1 MDTDVL
7 IFGGGI
13 AGLWALDRLTQ
24 LGYDAALFE
33 ANALGAGQTI
43 AAQGIIHG
51 GMKYAL
57 QGSLTSSA
65 ANIRDMPSLWRD
77 CLSGNC
83 EPNLQSATVR
93 SELCH
98 LWRTDS
104 VTSRLGMLGARIGLR
119 VAPTHL
125 NASNRPAVLAE
136 CPGTVA
142 EMNEQVIDPASVLDA
157 LRTRHESRLFQ
168 IDADATKFQLGE
180 DSVIESVSVRNQ
192 IDAAIE
198 WRPRTT
204 IFCAGSGNA
213 KLLQSVGCESPPM
226 QRRPLH
232 MVLLRG
238 DLPILN
244 GHCVDGAKTRV
255 TITSTTDRAG
265 RTIWQV
271 GGQIAEDGIHMDE
284 AELFARAAAD
294 LSEVLPGWNFDDVE
308 ISCHRVDRAERLT
321 TGFKRPDTF
330 QMVEQKN
337 WIAAWPTKLALAPL
351 MAEHLAELVASR
363 VGTSTAKS
371 DEAKVDQRLANWTRP
386 QVAQPPWEFVTNWT
400 ALANYITPKSRRRAA

>member
-13 AGLWALDRLTQ
+13 AGLWALDRLTR
-24 LGYDAALFE
+24 LGYDAVLLE

-65 ANIRDMPSLWRD
+65 ANIRDMPNLWRD
-77 CLSGNC
+77 CLLGGC
-83 EPNLQSATVR
+83 EPDLQTAVIR
-93 SELCH
+93 AEQCY

-119 VAPTHL
+119 VAPSQL
-125 NASNRPAVLAE
+125 DSSKRPAVLAK

-142 EMNEQVIDPASVLDA
+142 EMNEQVIDPGSVLDA
-157 LRTRHESRLFQ
+157 FRKRHESRLFQ
-168 IDADATKFQLGE
+168 IDAESTTFQLDG
-180 DSVIESVSVRNQ
+180 DGAIESIRVQNE
-192 IDAAIE
+192 IDGVAE
-198 WRPRTT
+198 FKPRTT
-204 IFCAGSGNA
+204 IMCAGGGNE
-213 KLLQSVGCESPPM
+213 KLLQAVGCEAPPM

-255 TITSTTDRAG
+255 TITSTSDSSG
-265 RTIWQV
+265 RVVWQV
-271 GGQIAEDGIHMDE
+271 GGQIAEDGVQMNE
-284 AELFARAAAD
+284 SELFTRAAVD
-294 LSEVLPGWNFDDVE
+294 LLEVLPGWDFRDVE
-308 ISCHRVDRAERLT
+308 IACHRVDRAERLM

-330 QMVEQKN
+330 QSVEDKN
-337 WIAAWPTKLALAPL
+337 WIAAWPTKLALAPM
-351 MAEHLAELVASR
+351 MAEHLAEMVKRRIGGPSEKANDVSE
-363 VGTSTAKS
+363 V
-371 DEAKVDQRLANWTRP
+371 LACWTRP
-386 QVAQPPWEFVTNWT
+386 KVAKPPWECVANW
-400 ALANYITPKSRRRAA
+400 ARFSDYVSSQPQKRVA